1 MKKFACYRFIN
12 CIHTRANEP
21 PLPIRK
27 ETRASSEA
35 MKQKKKGLFVETSWW
50 SSWAR
55 LSLQN
60 YNHPNLGLK
69 KESVWRSLKIQSS
82 KGKFTWRF
90 RTLRVS
96 VRSFVWKLVL
106 ITRYSCSGRIF
117 VFPFLFVQARETR
130 ANGEVNKKAIE
141 SFSSTPAH
149 HFGLANTSLVWLDE
163 GKGCYASI
171 LSIKSFRFHKLV

>member
-1 MKKFACYRFIN
+1 MKKFACYRFIK

-35 MKQKKKGLFVETSWW
+35 MKQKKKGLFVVTSWW
-50 SSWAR
+50 SSWVR

-130 ANGEVNKKAIE
+130 ANGEEN
-141 SFSSTPAH
+141 SFKFISFKFIKFA
-149 HFGLANTSLVWLDE
+149 GKSLYNNHLLQI
-163 GKGCYASI
+163 AS
-171 LSIKSFRFHKLV
+171 